1 MNSIESHNL
10 GITRAVFLQGR
21 SPHKYI
27 PALDIE
33 LFLSANSQDV
43 NQAVMAG
50 YPAGQILKGNI
61 KDDVQDH
68 ELRIAFDFDGVIA
81 DDSAEAV
88 YQKAMCLQIFI
99 IMKLNM
105 SMRLIIPDH

>member
-10 GITRAVFLQGR
+10 GITRAVSCKGR

-50 YPAGQILKGNI
+50 YPAGQFLRGILRMMF
-61 KDDVQDH
+61 
-68 ELRIAFDFDGVIA
+68 E
-81 DDSAEAV
+81 
-88 YQKAMCLQIFI
+88 
-99 IMKLNM
+99 IMN
-105 SMRLIIPDH
+105 S